1 MGPYGFL
8 AGSEILKGG
17 SINNGLKDQRK
28 ALHWVSKYIK
38 SFGGNPGHVTLGG
51 ASAGA
56 QSVVL
61 HLTAYGGRDDGLF
74 HASVAESQSF
84 PPLRS
89 VDESQYAYNNLVIRT
104 ECASQTD
111 TLACLRSKSA
121 AELQAVNI
129 NTPYPGAQEAPLYM
143 YGPVLDYDFVSDLTF
158 RAYAEGKYVKVPAIY
173 GDDTNEGT
181 IFAPKNTSSLAE
193 SNIFLQSQFPNLT
206 LMQLNE
212 LNELYPVEGT
222 PSFPKSGRYWRQISD
237 VYGDIR
243 YTCPGIYVS
252 RTYASD
258 SIPNWNYRW
267 NVIDPEAD
275 ADGTGVTH
283 TIELV
288 AIFGPTNT
296 GGVGPKSY
304 QRGGINHASVA
315 VIQAYW
321 TSFIRSYD
329 PNTHKKPGT
338 PSWDQWTR
346 SNDNRRLMF
355 QTNNTK
361 MESIP
366 ADQEKKCDYL
376 SSIALSQKQ

>member
-8 AGSEILKGG
+8 AGSEVLEGG
-17 SINNGLKDQRK
+17 GINNGLKDQRK
-28 ALHWVSKYIK
+28 ALHWVQKYIR
-38 SFGGNPGHVTLGG
+38 SFGGDPGHVTLGG

-61 HLTAYGGRDDGLF
+61 HVTAYGGRDDGLF
-74 HASVAESQSF
+74 HASAAESQSF

-89 VDESQYAYNNLVIRT
+89 VNESQYAYNNLAIRA
-104 ECASQTD
+104 ECASYTD

-129 NTPYPGAQEAPLYM
+129 NTPYPGAQEAPLYA

-181 IFAPKNTSSLAE
+181 VFAPKNTSSLAQ
-193 SNIFLQSQFPNLT
+193 SNTFLQSQFPDLT
-206 LMQLNE
+206 LQQLSK

-222 PSFPKSGRYWRQISD
+222 PSFPNAGRYWRQISD
-237 VYGDIR
+237 VYGDMR

-252 RTYASD
+252 GTLANQST
-258 SIPNWNYRW
+258 PNWNYRW
-267 NVIDPEAD
+267 NVIDPVAAAE
-275 ADGTGVTH
+275 GTGVTH
-283 TIELV
+283 TSEV
-288 AIFGPTNT
+288 QAIFGPDNT
-296 GGVGPKSY
+296 LGAAPDSYEVTGVNNP
-304 QRGGINHASVA
+304 SVS

-321 TSFIRSYD
+321 TSFIRCYD
-329 PNTHKKPGT
+329 PNTYKKAGT
-338 PSWDQWTR
+338 PTWDQWTK
-346 SNDNRRLMF
+346 SNYNRRLMF
-355 QTNNTK
+355 QTNNNS
-361 MESIP
+361 MESVP
-366 ADQEKKCDYL
+366 ADQQERCGYL